1 MLIHQNPYGFIRNR
15 NIQDCLAW
23 AFEYLHICHKSKKKE
38 MVIVKLDFKNAFD
51 KIEHEVIIRNLRNK
65 IFPRKWVEWIQG
77 ILKSGTSAALLNG
90 TLGKVFHCRRGVR
103 QGDPL
108 LFVLAVDLLLSIVNR
123 AKNLGLLRLLVNW
136 VILLTFQ

>member
-1 MLIHQNPYGFIRNR
+1 
-15 NIQDCLAW
+15 
-23 AFEYLHICHKSKKKE
+23 
-38 MVIVKLDFKNAFD
+38 MVIVKLDFENAFD